1 MHCAGLFY
9 QTAPISPRIADNWRM
24 TDPVFAGAQ
33 PSRIRFTLVRT
44 SHPGNIGAAARA
56 IRTMGFDRLGL
67 VAPQRFPHADA
78 VAMASGAIAVLDEA
92 AIAPTLVEA
101 LADCT
106 LALGCTARRR
116 DVQLPELSPREA
128 AKRALI
134 ASATG
139 NVAIVFGNERTG
151 LENDELALCS
161 YAVHIPSD
169 ETFPSLNLAQAVQV
183 LAYELRTLILD
194 NQLASPDSHEPKIE
208 PLATIDQLERFFE
221 HLDQTLEAIDFHK
234 GRSPVTIMK
243 RLRKLFLRTNLEAR
257 EVRIL
262 HGILDDAQRMARLA
276 RGRAE
281 T

>member
-1 MHCAGLFY
+1 
-9 QTAPISPRIADNWRM
+9 M
-24 TDPVFAGAQ
+24 TDSIFAGAQ

-56 IRTMGFDRLGL
+56 IRTMGFSRLDL

-78 VAMASGAIAVLDEA
+78 VAMAAGALTVLDEA
-92 AIAPTLVEA
+92 AITPTLVDA

-106 LALGCTARRR
+106 LTLGCTARRR
-116 DVQLPELSPREA
+116 DVQLPELTPREA
-128 AKRALI
+128 VKRALEG
-134 ASATG
+134 SATG

-194 NQLASPDSHEPKIE
+194 NELTSPDSNEPKVE
-208 PLATIDQLERFFE
+208 PLATIDQLEHFFA
-221 HLDQTLEAIDFHK
+221 HLDQTLDAIDFHK

-262 HGILDDAQRMARLA
+262 RGILDDAQRMARLA
-276 RGRAE
+276 HEKTGPKG
-281 T
+281 

>member
-1 MHCAGLFY
+1 
-9 QTAPISPRIADNWRM
+9 M
-24 TDPVFAGAQ
+24 TDDVFAGAQ

-56 IRTMGFDRLGL
+56 IRTMGFSRLDL

-78 VAMASGAIAVLDEA
+78 TAMATGAATVLEEAV
-92 AIAPTLVEA
+92 ITPTLVDA

-116 DVQLPELSPREA
+116 DVQLPELTPREA
-128 AKRALI
+128 AARALE

-151 LENDELALCS
+151 LENDELSLCS

-183 LAYELRTLILD
+183 LAYELRMLILD
-194 NQLASPDSHEPKIE
+194 NALASSDQNEPKSE
-208 PLATIDQLERFFE
+208 PLATIDQLEHFFE
-221 HLDQTLEAIDFHK
+221 HLSQTLDAIDFHK

-262 HGILDDAQRMARLA
+262 RGIFDDAQRMSKLA
-276 RGRAE
+276 RGDVAK
-281 T
+281 

>member
-1 MHCAGLFY
+1 
-9 QTAPISPRIADNWRM
+9 M
-24 TDPVFAGAQ
+24 TDSAFAGAH

-56 IRTMGFDRLGL
+56 IRTMGFERLSL

-78 VAMASGAIAVLDEA
+78 VAMASGALAVLDEA
-92 AIAPTLVEA
+92 AIAPTLADA

-116 DVQLPELSPREA
+116 DVQLPELTPREA
-128 AKRALI
+128 AQRALS

-169 ETFPSLNLAQAVQV
+169 EKFPSLNLAQAVQV
-183 LAYELRTLILD
+183 LAYELRVLVLD
-194 NQLASPDSHEPKIE
+194 NQLDSVSPATTKIE
-208 PLATIDQLERFFE
+208 PLATIDQLEHFFE
-221 HLDQTLEAIDFHK
+221 HLAQTLDVIDFHK

-262 HGILDDAQRMARLA
+262 HGILDDAQRMAK
-276 RGRAE
+276 RGTGERPPAPE
-281 T
+281 

>member
-1 MHCAGLFY
+1 
-9 QTAPISPRIADNWRM
+9 M
-24 TDPVFAGAQ
+24 TDPVFSGAQ

-56 IRTMGFDRLGL
+56 IRTMGFHRLSL

-78 VAMASGAIAVLDEA
+78 VAMASGAIEVLDEA
-92 AIAPTLVEA
+92 VITPTLVDS

-116 DVQLPELSPREA
+116 DVQLPELNPREA
-128 AKRALI
+128 ARRALE

-183 LAYELRTLILD
+183 LAYETRMLVLEHGFDTV
-194 NQLASPDSHEPKIE
+194 SPAESDPE
-208 PLATIDQLERFFE
+208 PLATIEQLERFFE
-221 HLDQTLEAIDFHK
+221 HLDQTLDAIDFHK

-276 RGRAE
+276 RKSS

>member
-1 MHCAGLFY
+1 
-9 QTAPISPRIADNWRM
+9 M
-24 TDPVFAGAQ
+24 TDSIFAGAQ

-56 IRTMGFDRLGL
+56 IRTMGFSRLDL

-78 VAMASGAIAVLDEA
+78 VAMAAGALTVLDEA
-92 AIAPTLVEA
+92 AITPTLVDA

-116 DVQLPELSPREA
+116 DVQLPELTPREA
-128 AKRALI
+128 VKRALQG
-134 ASATG
+134 SATG

-161 YAVHIPSD
+161 YAVHIRSD

-194 NQLASPDSHEPKIE
+194 NELTSPDSNEPKVE
-208 PLATIDQLERFFE
+208 PLATIEQLEHFFE
-221 HLDQTLEAIDFHK
+221 HLDQTLDAIDFHK

-262 HGILDDAQRMARLA
+262 RGILDDTQRMARLA
-276 RGRAE
+276 HEKTGPKG
-281 T
+281 